1 MKTQILSSNRYN
13 ITWIEF
19 RPEFGIA
26 TKADVKKI
34 SGLSQVHFRYSCHVC
49 DIHTGCYYK
58 WFASKEKAVEFLQ
71 NFDKKLSKRY
81 ECRLFTDKQF
91 GDRNEKDNYKVA
103 FTKKQMDEVYYI

>member
-26 TKADVKKI
+26 TKADAKQIDGYK
-34 SGLSQVHFRYSCHVC
+34 SMHKHAC

-81 ECRLFTDKQF
+81 ACRLFTDKQF
-91 GDRNEKDNYKVA
+91 GDRKQENNYEVK
-103 FTKKQMDEVYYI
+103 FTQKQMNEVYYI

>member
-26 TKADVKKI
+26 TKADVKQI
-34 SGLSQVHFRYSCHVC
+34 DGRVSMHRHAC
-49 DIHTGCYYK
+49 DIHTGCHYK
-58 WFASKEKAVEFLQ
+58 WFTSKEKAVEFLQ

-91 GDRNEKDNYKVA
+91 GDRNEKDNHKVA
-103 FTKKQMDEVYYI
+103 FTKKQMSEVYYI